1 MDQRF
6 RSTKAKTGFTTKG
19 TKKTKNGML
28 PQWISTP
35 SFVPFVSFV
44 VKHSLRGSL

>member
-1 MDQRF
+1 
-6 RSTKAKTGFTTKG
+6 
-19 TKKTKNGML
+19 ML